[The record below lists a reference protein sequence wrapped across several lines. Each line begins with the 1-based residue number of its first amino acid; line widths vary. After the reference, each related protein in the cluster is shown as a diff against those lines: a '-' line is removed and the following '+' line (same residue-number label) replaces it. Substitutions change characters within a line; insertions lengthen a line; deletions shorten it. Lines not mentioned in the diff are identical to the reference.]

1 MNNVTLEESIFM
13 MEKKMHVTIVDD
25 VKDNLKSYNELLSP
39 TFNLELIQNPLDL
52 LNFLSKNQTD
62 LIILDLHMPN
72 INGFELYEKF
82 KTTHPE
88 IPVIFLSGDP
98 SEESIIKGLNLG
110 ADDFIVKPVSL
121 RELVARIKNKISLKQ
136 NSAQAED
143 VIVFDGFK
151 LHCEMQMAELNNEK
165 IQLTPIE
172 FKLIQLL
179 ARNPNKV
186 FTREYITNL
195 LWPNIHVQNQNIDT
209 HLSNLRKKLMP
220 FSKYIR
226 TIKSR
231 GYILR
236 IG

>member
-1 MNNVTLEESIFM
+1 
-13 MEKKMHVTIVDD
+13 MERKMHVTIVDD
-25 VKDNLKSYNELLSP
+25 VKDNLRSYNELLSP
-39 TFNLELIQNPLDL
+39 TFNLELIQNPVDL
-52 LNFLSKNQTD
+52 LSFLGKTETD
-62 LIILDLHMPN
+62 LIILDLHMPTM
-72 INGFELYEKF
+72 NGFELYEKF
-82 KTTHPE
+82 KISHPDL
-88 IPVIFLSGDP
+88 PVIFLSGDP

-121 RELVARIKNKISLKQ
+121 RELVARIKNKISTKQ
-136 NSAQAED
+136 SQMAESE
-143 VIVFDGFK
+143 IISFDGFK
-151 LHCEMQMAELNNEK
+151 LHCEMQMAEIGEEK

-172 FKLIQLL
+172 FKLIHLL
-179 ARNPNKV
+179 AKNPNKV
-186 FTREYITNL
+186 FSREYITNL

>member
-1 MNNVTLEESIFM
+1 
-13 MEKKMHVTIVDD
+13 MERKMHVTIVDD
-25 VKDNLKSYNELLSP
+25 VKDNLRSYNELLSP
-39 TFNLELIQNPLDL
+39 TFNLELIQNPVDL
-52 LNFLSKNQTD
+52 LTFLGKTETD
-62 LIILDLHMPN
+62 LILLDLHMPTM
-72 INGFELYEKF
+72 NGFELYEKF
-82 KTTHPE
+82 KSSHPDL
-88 IPVIFLSGDP
+88 PVIFLSGDP

-121 RELVARIKNKISLKQ
+121 RELVARIKNKISTKQ
-136 NSAQAED
+136 AQTTESE
-143 VIVFDGFK
+143 IITFDGFK
-151 LHCEMQMAELNNEK
+151 LHCEMQMAEIGEERV
-165 IQLTPIE
+165 QLTPIE
-172 FKLIQLL
+172 FKLIHLL
-179 ARNPNKV
+179 AKNPNKV
-186 FTREYITNL
+186 FSREYITNL

>member
-1 MNNVTLEESIFM
+1 
-13 MEKKMHVTIVDD
+13 MHVTIVDD
-25 VKDNLKSYNELLSP
+25 VKDNLRSYNELLSP
-39 TFNLELIQNPLDL
+39 TFNLELIQNPVDL
-52 LNFLSKNQTD
+52 LSFLGKTETD
-62 LIILDLHMPN
+62 LIILDLHMPTM
-72 INGFELYEKF
+72 NGFELYEKF
-82 KTTHPE
+82 KVSHPDL
-88 IPVIFLSGDP
+88 PVIFLSGDP

-121 RELVARIKNKISLKQ
+121 RELVARIKNKISTKQ
-136 NSAQAED
+136 SMMADSE
-143 VIVFDGFK
+143 ILSFDGFK
-151 LHCEMQMAELNNEK
+151 LHCEMQMAEIGEEK

-172 FKLIQLL
+172 FKLIHLL
-179 ARNPNKV
+179 AKNPNKV
-186 FTREYITNL
+186 FSRDYITNL

-220 FSKYIR
+220 FSKYIK

>member
-1 MNNVTLEESIFM
+1 
-13 MEKKMHVTIVDD
+13 MHVTIVDD
-25 VKDNLKSYNELLSP
+25 VKDNLRSYNELLSP
-39 TFNLELIQNPLDL
+39 TFNLELIQNPIDL
-52 LNFLSKNQTD
+52 LSFLGKSETD
-62 LIILDLHMPN
+62 LIILDLHMPTM
-72 INGFELYEKF
+72 NGFELYEKF
-82 KTTHPE
+82 KISHPE
-88 IPVIFLSGDP
+88 LPVIFLSGDP
-98 SEESIIKGLNLG
+98 SEESLIKGLNLG

-121 RELVARIKNKISLKQ
+121 RELVARIKNKISTKQ
-136 NSAQAED
+136 SLMAGSE
-143 VIVFDGFK
+143 IISFDGFK
-151 LHCEMQMAELNNEK
+151 LHCEMQMAEIGEEK

-172 FKLIQLL
+172 FKLIHLL
-179 ARNPNKV
+179 AKNPNKV
-186 FTREYITNL
+186 FSREYITNL

>member
-1 MNNVTLEESIFM
+1 MDR
-13 MEKKMHVTIVDD
+13 KMHVTIVDD

-52 LNFLSKNQTD
+52 LTFLAKTHTD
-62 LIILDLHMPN
+62 LILLDLHMPTM
-72 INGFELYEKF
+72 NGFELYQKF
-82 KTTHPE
+82 KVTHPDL
-88 IPVIFLSGDP
+88 PVIFLSGDP
-98 SEESIIKGLNLG
+98 SEESIIRGLNLG

-121 RELVARIKNKISLKQ
+121 RELVARIKNKINMKPGQ
-136 NSAQAED
+136 PQDNT
-143 VIVFDGFK
+143 IIFDGFK
-151 LHCEMQMAELNNEK
+151 LYCDMQMAEINEEK

-172 FKLIQLL
+172 FKLIHLL
-179 ARNPNKV
+179 AKNPNKV
-186 FTREYITNL
+186 FSREYITNL
-195 LWPNIHVQNQNIDT
+195 LWPNVHVQNQNIDT

-220 FSKYIR
+220 FSRYIK

>member
-1 MNNVTLEESIFM
+1 
-13 MEKKMHVTIVDD
+13 MHVTIVDD

-39 TFNLELIQNPLDL
+39 TFNLELIQNPVDL
-52 LNFLSKNQTD
+52 LSFLGKTETD
-62 LIILDLHMPN
+62 LILLDLHMPTM
-72 INGFELYEKF
+72 NGFELYEKF
-82 KTTHPE
+82 KTSHPDL
-88 IPVIFLSGDP
+88 PVIFLSGDP

-121 RELVARIKNKISLKQ
+121 RELVARIKNKINTKQ
-136 NSAQAED
+136 AQTNESE
-143 VIVFDGFK
+143 VIAFDGFK
-151 LHCEMQMAELNNEK
+151 LHCEMQMAEIGEEK

-172 FKLIQLL
+172 FKLIHLL
-179 ARNPNKV
+179 AKNPNKV
-186 FTREYITNL
+186 FSREYITNL

>member
-1 MNNVTLEESIFM
+1 
-13 MEKKMHVTIVDD
+13 MERKMHVTIVDD
-25 VKDNLKSYNELLSP
+25 VRDNLKSYNELLSP

-52 LNFLSKNQTD
+52 ISFLGKTETD

-72 INGFELYEKF
+72 MNGFELYEKF
-82 KTTHPE
+82 KISHPE
-88 IPVIFLSGDP
+88 LPVIFLSGDP

-121 RELVARIKNKISLKQ
+121 RELVARIKNKISTKQ
-136 NSAQAED
+136 QAHESE
-143 VIVFDGFK
+143 IISYDGFK
-151 LHCEMQMAELNNEK
+151 LHCEMQMAEIGDER

-172 FKLIQLL
+172 FKLIHLL
-179 ARNPNKV
+179 AKNPNKV
-186 FTREYITNL
+186 FSRDYITNL

-220 FSKYIR
+220 FSKYIK

>member
-1 MNNVTLEESIFM
+1 
-13 MEKKMHVTIVDD
+13 MHVTIVDD

-39 TFNLELIQNPLDL
+39 TFNLELIQNPVDL
-52 LNFLSKNQTD
+52 LSFLGKTETD
-62 LIILDLHMPN
+62 LILLDLHMPTM
-72 INGFELYEKF
+72 NGFELYEKF
-82 KTTHPE
+82 KTSHPDL
-88 IPVIFLSGDP
+88 PVIFLSGDP

-121 RELVARIKNKISLKQ
+121 RELVARIKNKINTKQ
-136 NSAQAED
+136 AQANESE
-143 VIVFDGFK
+143 VIAFDGFK
-151 LHCEMQMAELNNEK
+151 LHCEMQMAEIGEEK

-172 FKLIQLL
+172 FKLIHLL
-179 ARNPNKV
+179 AKNPNKV
-186 FTREYITNL
+186 FSREYITNL

>member
-1 MNNVTLEESIFM
+1 
-13 MEKKMHVTIVDD
+13 MERKMHVTIVDD

-52 LNFLSKNQTD
+52 LTFLGKSETD
-62 LIILDLHMPN
+62 LIILDLHMPTM
-72 INGFELYEKF
+72 NGFELYEKF
-82 KTTHPE
+82 KLSHPDL
-88 IPVIFLSGDP
+88 PVIFLSGDP

-121 RELVARIKNKISLKQ
+121 RELVARIKNKISIKQ
-136 NSAQAED
+136 AAAESE
-143 VIVFDGFK
+143 ILSFDGFK
-151 LHCEMQMAELNNEK
+151 LHCEMQMAEIGEEK

-172 FKLIQLL
+172 FKLIHLL
-179 ARNPNKV
+179 AKNPNKV
-186 FTREYITNL
+186 FSRDFITNL

>member
-1 MNNVTLEESIFM
+1 
-13 MEKKMHVTIVDD
+13 MHVTIVDD

-52 LNFLSKNQTD
+52 LSFLGKTETD
-62 LIILDLHMPN
+62 LILLDLHMPTM
-72 INGFELYEKF
+72 NGFELYEKF
-82 KTTHPE
+82 KTSHPDL
-88 IPVIFLSGDP
+88 PVIFLSGDP
-98 SEESIIKGLNLG
+98 SEESVIKGLNLG

-121 RELVARIKNKISLKQ
+121 RELVARIKNKIATKQ
-136 NSAQAED
+136 TQSHESE
-143 VIVFDGFK
+143 IISFDGFK
-151 LHCEMQMAELNNEK
+151 LHCEMQMAEVGEEK

-172 FKLIQLL
+172 FKLIHLL
-179 ARNPNKV
+179 AKNPNKV
-186 FTREYITNL
+186 FSREYITNL

-209 HLSNLRKKLMP
+209 HLSNLRKKLSP

>member
-1 MNNVTLEESIFM
+1 

-39 TFNLELIQNPLDL
+39 TFNLELIQNPIEL
-52 LNFLSKNQTD
+52 LTFLSKNSTD

-88 IPVIFLSGDP
+88 VPVIFLSGDP
-98 SEESIIKGLNLG
+98 SEESVIKGLNLG

-136 NSAQAED
+136 SSTQSED

-179 ARNPNKV
+179 AKNPNKV
-186 FTREYITNL
+186 FSREYITNL

>member
-1 MNNVTLEESIFM
+1 
-13 MEKKMHVTIVDD
+13 MHVTIVDD

-39 TFNLELIQNPLDL
+39 TFNLELIQNPVDL
-52 LNFLSKNQTD
+52 LSFLGKTETD
-62 LIILDLHMPN
+62 LIILDLHMPTM
-72 INGFELYEKF
+72 NGFELYEKF
-82 KTTHPE
+82 KMSHPDL
-88 IPVIFLSGDP
+88 PVIFLSGDP

-121 RELVARIKNKISLKQ
+121 RELVARIKNKITTKQ
-136 NSAQAED
+136 AMSADSE
-143 VIVFDGFK
+143 ILTFDGFK
-151 LHCEMQMAELNNEK
+151 LHCEMQMAEIGEEK

-172 FKLIQLL
+172 FKLIHLL
-179 ARNPNKV
+179 AKNPNKV
-186 FTREYITNL
+186 FSRDYITNL

-220 FSKYIR
+220 FSKYIK

>member
-1 MNNVTLEESIFM
+1 
-13 MEKKMHVTIVDD
+13 MHVTIVDD

-39 TFNLELIQNPLDL
+39 TFNLELIQNPVDLISFLD
-52 LNFLSKNQTD
+52 KTATD
-62 LIILDLHMPN
+62 LVILDLHMPN
-72 INGFELYEKF
+72 MNGFELYEKF
-82 KTTHPE
+82 KNFHPE
-88 IPVIFLSGDP
+88 LPVIFLSGDP
-98 SEESIIKGLNLG
+98 SEESVIKGLNLG

-121 RELVARIKNKISLKQ
+121 RELVARIKNKINLKQ
-136 NSAQAED
+136 ASSSQDE
-143 VIVFDGFK
+143 IISFEGFK
-151 LHCEMQMAELNNEK
+151 LHCEMQMAEINNEK

-172 FKLIQLL
+172 FKLIHLL
-179 ARNPNKV
+179 SKNPNKV
-186 FTREYITNL
+186 FSREFITNL

-220 FSKYIR
+220 FSKYIK